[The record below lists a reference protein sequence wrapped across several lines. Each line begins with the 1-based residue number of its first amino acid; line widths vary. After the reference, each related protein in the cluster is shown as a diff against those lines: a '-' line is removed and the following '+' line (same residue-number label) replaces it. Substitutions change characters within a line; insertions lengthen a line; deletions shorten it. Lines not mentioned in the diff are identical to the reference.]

1 MEVILL
7 ERVKSLGQMGD
18 RVNVKAGYARNF
30 LLPQKKALRVNEKNI
45 EKFESEKLLLEAKN
59 LENKKEAEGLK
70 SQIQGKKIV
79 LIRSAAES
87 GALYGSVTAR
97 DIQKALS
104 SAGIELNKNQ
114 IELNATIKDL
124 GVTIVPVNLHPELSV
139 DVEINIARSP
149 EEAAAQAL
157 KKNVSTVSE
166 EDKDFSDFFEKEED
180 APNDEE
186 NQKEANDETDKKAEE
201 DSPTA

>member
-1 MEVILL
+1 
-7 ERVKSLGQMGD
+7 
-18 RVNVKAGYARNF
+18 
-30 LLPQKKALRVNEKNI
+30 
-45 EKFESEKLLLEAKN
+45 
-59 LENKKEAEGLK
+59 
-70 SQIQGKKIV
+70 
-79 LIRSAAES
+79 
-87 GALYGSVTAR
+87 
-97 DIQKALS
+97 
-104 SAGIELNKNQ
+104 
-114 IELNATIKDL
+114 
-124 GVTIVPVNLHPELSV
+124 HPELSV